1 MGYSNYHKSKNP
13 LSPSRLDNAFQ
24 ASKIEGG
31 PGDPVRVSVE
41 KDVDAGRVTVSRYS
55 EGSGKAP
62 KLNEAEKKWRDQQIA
77 ELGSVEAYRKKYN
90 IKSPKEREVES
101 SFTYQMLKSED
112 APGLKPMDID
122 YNIKMA
128 KPPEEYTREETEKEP
143 IDPYRRKTKISTDKS
158 KKKPDKDKSITFT
171 TSGGDGLYSQDLK
184 VSCKM
189 DPDAASRQECKKTQE
204 AQKQAKKS
212 SIYRTKKDGTQKLK
226 KKLVSPA
233 DYFYGRGWREG
244 RGFMR
249 NLQVVT
255 RKQK

>member
-55 EGSGKAP
+55 EGGEKAP

-112 APGLKPMDID
+112 APDLKPMDID
-122 YNIKMA
+122 YDIKLA
-128 KPPEEYTREETEKEP
+128 TPPEEYIREETEKEIIEP
-143 IDPYRRKTKISTDKS
+143 SKEKTKASLN
-158 KKKPDKDKSITFT
+158 
-171 TSGGDGLYSQDLK
+171 GL
-184 VSCKM
+184 
-189 DPDAASRQECKKTQE
+189 
-204 AQKQAKKS
+204 
-212 SIYRTKKDGTQKLK
+212 
-226 KKLVSPA
+226 
-233 DYFYGRGWREG
+233 
-244 RGFMR
+244 
-249 NLQVVT
+249 
-255 RKQK
+255 